1 LLGLDK
7 NELYLKSFMTLTIQ
21 DVERLQ
27 QKLQDEQQD
36 YQIELQA
43 GNILVMGPSDIESS
57 EIGAQL
63 IYLLKLWVNP
73 RKLGRIFDSSGGFIM
88 PNTDLRAPDVS
99 FVAASRLKRTVRD
112 FAELVPDLVVE
123 IKSKTDRISKLQE
136 KIKLFLELGARVGI
150 LINPDQLT
158 VTVYRPNGDVQI
170 LTGDDKLTIHELL
183 PGWEVAISEIWP
195 PVFE

>member
-1 LLGLDK
+1 
-7 NELYLKSFMTLTIQ
+7 MTLTIE

-27 QKLQDEQQD
+27 QKLQADEQD
-36 YQIELQA
+36 YQLELQE

-63 IYLLKLWVNP
+63 IFLLKLWINP

-99 FVAASRLKRTVRD
+99 FVSASRLKRTVRD
-112 FAELVPDLVVE
+112 FAQLVPDLVVE
-123 IKSKTDRISKLQE
+123 IKSKSDRISKLE
-136 KIKLFLELGARVGI
+136 DKVKLFLELGARVGI
-150 LINPDQLT
+150 LINPDELS
-158 VTVYRPNGDVQI
+158 VSVYRPNGDVEV
-170 LTGDDKLTIHELL
+170 LTGEDKLSINELF
-183 PGWEVAISEIWP
+183 PGWEVAVSELWP

>member
-1 LLGLDK
+1 
-7 NELYLKSFMTLTIQ
+7 MTLTIE

-27 QKLQDEQQD
+27 QKLQEEQQD
-36 YQIELQA
+36 YQIELQE

-63 IYLLKLWVNP
+63 IYLLKLWINP

-99 FVAASRLKRTVRD
+99 FVAAERLKRTVRD
-112 FAELVPDLVVE
+112 FAQLVPDLVVE
-123 IKSKTDRISKLQE
+123 IKSKKDRVSKLE
-136 KIKLFLELGARVGI
+136 DKVKLFLELGARIGI
-150 LINPDQLT
+150 LINPDELS
-158 VTVYRPNGDVQI
+158 VRVYRPNGDVAV
-170 LTGDDKLTIHELL
+170 LTGEDKLSINELF
-183 PGWEVAISEIWP
+183 PGWEIAVSELWP

>member
-1 LLGLDK
+1 
-7 NELYLKSFMTLTIQ
+7 MTLTIQ

-158 VTVYRPNGDVQI
+158 VTVYRPNGEVQI
-170 LTGDDKLTIHELL
+170 LTGDDTLTINELL

>member
-1 LLGLDK
+1 
-7 NELYLKSFMTLTIQ
+7 MTLTIE

-27 QKLQDEQQD
+27 QKLQADEQD
-36 YQIELQA
+36 YQLELQE

-63 IYLLKLWVNP
+63 IFLLKLWINP

-99 FVAASRLKRTVRD
+99 FVSASRLKRTVRD

-123 IKSKTDRISKLQE
+123 IKSKTDRISQLEDKV
-136 KIKLFLELGARVGI
+136 KLFLELGARVGI
-150 LINPDQLT
+150 LINPDELS
-158 VTVYRPNGDVQI
+158 VCVYRPNGDVTV
-170 LTGDDKLTIHELL
+170 LTGEDKLTIDELF
-183 PGWEVAISEIWP
+183 PGWEVAISELWP